1 MMTRRFVQAVI
12 PDKIP
17 DSILETMR
25 HETRNYKLIR
35 IRFLGS
41 NTRENTLYHI
51 NMTYE
56 IQTNIL
62 FASVNELQ
70 KTILGIFVVQFIG
83 TASEIGA
90 ATGYLDEHHIQWE
103 EVII

>member
-1 MMTRRFVQAVI
+1 
-12 PDKIP
+12 
-17 DSILETMR
+17 
-25 HETRNYKLIR
+25 
-35 IRFLGS
+35 
-41 NTRENTLYHI
+41 
-51 NMTYE
+51 MTYE